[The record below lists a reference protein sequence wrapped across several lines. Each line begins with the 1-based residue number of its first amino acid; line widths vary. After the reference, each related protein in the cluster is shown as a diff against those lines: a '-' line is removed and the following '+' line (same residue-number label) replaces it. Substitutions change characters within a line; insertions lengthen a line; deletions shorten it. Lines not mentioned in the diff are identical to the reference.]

1 MAVGGRCRES
11 KRFDSSL
18 FSSDNTG
25 MHNLEPSE
33 STYAGSVLLAHPS
46 LLDPNFR
53 RSVVV
58 IFMHTKESG
67 AAGLIINRPLEST
80 LGEINDKFAGS
91 GLADVPVFHG
101 GPVHPDHLLFAA
113 WGWDQEGGVL
123 RMLFGLSET
132 DASTIMA
139 GDSGL
144 MLSAFL
150 GHAGWGE
157 EQLEAEL
164 LQDAWVLA
172 PIDAAV
178 CEKLGED
185 NVWRGLLHL
194 VRPDLDF
201 LAVFP
206 DDPSLN

>member
-1 MAVGGRCRES
+1 
-11 KRFDSSL
+11 
-18 FSSDNTG
+18 
-25 MHNLEPSE
+25 MHNLEPIE
-33 STYAGSVLLAHPS
+33 STFAGSVLLAHPS

-58 IFMHTKESG
+58 IFMHTKDSG
-67 AAGLIINRPLEST
+67 AAGLIINRPLDKT
-80 LGEINDKFAGS
+80 LGDMNEKFAGS
-91 GLADVPVFHG
+91 ELSDVPVFNG
-101 GPVHPDHLLFAA
+101 GPVNPDHLLFAA
-113 WGWDQEGGVL
+113 WGWNQEGGVL
-123 RMLFGLSET
+123 QMLFGLSES
-132 DASTIMA
+132 DAIAIMD

-157 EQLEAEL
+157 DQLEAEL
-164 LQDAWVLA
+164 AQDAWVLT
-172 PIDAAV
+172 PIDADV

-201 LAVFP
+201 LALFP